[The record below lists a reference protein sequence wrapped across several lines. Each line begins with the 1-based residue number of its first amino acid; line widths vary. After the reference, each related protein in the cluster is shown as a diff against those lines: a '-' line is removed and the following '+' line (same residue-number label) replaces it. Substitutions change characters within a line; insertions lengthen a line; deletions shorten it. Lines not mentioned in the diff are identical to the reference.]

1 MRRGAKR
8 RLMGKGSLIVFATLL
23 AVFNVAWQ
31 AAPADGING
40 SLAQL
45 DLTGQQL
52 ALGAAMTPMSDAS
65 AVSSFVW
72 IGGNKRHRYARTSR
86 FGAAR

>member
-52 ALGAAMTPMSDAS
+52 ALGVPVPFVS
-65 AVSSFVW
+65 A
-72 IGGNKRHRYARTSR
+72 NPHKARN
-86 FGAAR
+86 GARI